1 MIQLTILNNFRGHG
15 WSYDMVTYG
24 RSEMVTDVHYI
35 EAEYL
40 NPTTSL
46 TPLGPPHP
54 YLLRSATTAARFIFF
69 LSYFFVLYL
78 MFLI

>member
-54 YLLRSATTAARFIFF
+54 ATTAARFIFF
-69 LSYFFVLYL
+69 YHTFCFIILCF
-78 MFLI
+78 